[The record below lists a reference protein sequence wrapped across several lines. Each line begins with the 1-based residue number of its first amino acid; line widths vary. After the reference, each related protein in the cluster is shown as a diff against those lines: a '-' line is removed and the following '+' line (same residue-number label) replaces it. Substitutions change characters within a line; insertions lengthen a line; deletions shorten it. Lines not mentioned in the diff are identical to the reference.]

1 MPTAAVTPTGTAE
14 TAMYGF
20 GAGGGTAL
28 LRLLNLTSPALPIGG
43 FHFSQGLEDAV
54 ERGLVHDAASAGDW
68 IAGLAEHALG
78 TLDLPLL
85 LRLHSAWTDKSTAR
99 VWRLSARLIAS
110 RETAEL
116 RAEDRHLGSALARV
130 LIEHGINEA
139 KPWVSHVD
147 ASHAALFALA
157 AARWDICAPD
167 AATGYLWSWCE
178 NQVLAAI
185 KLVPLGQSA
194 GQRLLGQLIQRIPD
208 IVETAAGI
216 DDDDIGI
223 ASPMQGI
230 ASARHE
236 SQYSRLFKS

>member
-1 MPTAAVTPTGTAE
+1 
-14 TAMYGF
+14 MYGS
-20 GAGGGTAL
+20 GGTAL

-54 ERGLVHDAASAGDW
+54 EHGLVHDAASSGEW
-68 IAGLAEHALG
+68 IAGLAEHAIG

-85 LRLHSAWTDKSTAR
+85 LRLHAAWTDRSPAR
-99 VWRLSARLIAS
+99 ARRLSARLIAA

-116 RAEDRHLGSALARV
+116 RAEDRHLGAALARV
-130 LIEHGINEA
+130 LVEHGINEA
-139 KPWVSHVD
+139 KAWIDQPE

-157 AARWDICAPD
+157 AVRWDIGATD

-185 KLVPLGQSA
+185 KLVPLGQNA
-194 GQRLLGQLIQRIPD
+194 GQRLIGRLIQRIPE
-208 IVETAAGI
+208 IVDSAAAI

-236 SQYSRLFKS
+236 TQYSRLFRS

>member
-1 MPTAAVTPTGTAE
+1 
-14 TAMYGF
+14 MYGS
-20 GAGGGTAL
+20 GGTAL

-54 ERGLVHDAASAGDW
+54 EHGLVHDAASSGEW
-68 IAGLAEHALG
+68 IAGLAEHAIG

-85 LRLHSAWTDKSTAR
+85 LRLHAAWTDRSPAR
-99 VWRLSARLIAS
+99 ARRLSARLIAA

-116 RAEDRHLGSALARV
+116 RAEDRHLGTALARV
-130 LIEHGINEA
+130 LVEHGINEA
-139 KPWVSHVD
+139 KAWIGQPE

-157 AARWDICAPD
+157 AVRWDIGATD

-185 KLVPLGQSA
+185 KLVPLGQNA
-194 GQRLLGQLIQRIPD
+194 GQRLIGRLIQRIPD
-208 IVETAAGI
+208 IVDSAAAI

-236 SQYSRLFKS
+236 TQYSRLFRS

>member
-1 MPTAAVTPTGTAE
+1 
-14 TAMYGF
+14 MYGS
-20 GAGGGTAL
+20 GGTAL

-54 ERGLVHDAASAGDW
+54 ERGLVHDAASSGEW
-68 IAGLAEHALG
+68 IAGLAEHAIG
-78 TLDLPLL
+78 TLDLPML
-85 LRLHSAWTDKSTAR
+85 LRLHAAWSERSAPRAR
-99 VWRLSARLIAS
+99 RLSARLIAA

-116 RAEDRHLGSALARV
+116 RAEDRHLGTALARV
-130 LIEHGINEA
+130 LVEHGIHEA
-139 KPWVSHVD
+139 KAWVGQPY

-157 AARWDICAPD
+157 AVRWDIGASD

-185 KLVPLGQSA
+185 KLVPLGQNA
-194 GQRLLGQLIQRIPD
+194 GQRLIGRLIQRIPE
-208 IVETAAGI
+208 IVDSAAAVE
-216 DDDDIGI
+216 DDDIGI

-236 SQYSRLFKS
+236 TQYSRLFRS

>member
-1 MPTAAVTPTGTAE
+1 
-14 TAMYGF
+14 MYGS
-20 GAGGGTAL
+20 GGTAL

-54 ERGLVHDAASAGDW
+54 EHGLVHDAASSGEW
-68 IAGLAEHALG
+68 IAGLAEHAIG

-85 LRLHSAWTDKSTAR
+85 LRLHAAWTDRSPAR
-99 VWRLSARLIAS
+99 ARRLSAQLIAA

-116 RAEDRHLGSALARV
+116 RAEDRHLGTALARV
-130 LIEHGINEA
+130 LVEHGINEA
-139 KPWVSHVD
+139 KTWVGQPD

-157 AARWDICAPD
+157 AVRWDIGATD

-185 KLVPLGQSA
+185 KLVPLGQNA
-194 GQRLLGQLIQRIPD
+194 GQRLIGRLIQRIPE
-208 IVETAAGI
+208 IVDSAAAI

-236 SQYSRLFKS
+236 TQYSRLFRS

>member
-1 MPTAAVTPTGTAE
+1 MSGHGAAGS
-14 TAMYGF
+14 
-20 GAGGGTAL
+20 TAL
-28 LRLLNLTSPALPIGG
+28 LRLLNLTSPALPIGS

-54 ERGLVHDAASAGDW
+54 ERHLVHDAASAGDW
-68 IAGLAEHALG
+68 IAGIAAHSLG

-85 LRLHSAWTDKSTAR
+85 LRLHSAWTDRSAAR
-99 VWRLSARLIAS
+99 ARRLSARLIAS

-130 LIEHGINEA
+130 LLEHGIHEA
-139 KPWVSHVD
+139 KAWVGHPD

-157 AARWDICAPD
+157 AVRWDICAPD

-194 GQRLLGQLIQRIPD
+194 GQRLLGQLIERIPE
-208 IVETAAGI
+208 IVDNAALVE
-216 DDDDIGI
+216 DQDIGI
-223 ASPMQGI
+223 ATPMHGI

-236 SQYSRLFKS
+236 SQYSRLFRS

>member
-1 MPTAAVTPTGTAE
+1 MSSSSG
-14 TAMYGF
+14 
-20 GAGGGTAL
+20 GAAL

-54 ERGLVHDAASAGDW
+54 ERGLVHDAASSGDW
-68 IAGLAEHALG
+68 IAGLAEHAVSS
-78 TLDLPLL
+78 LDLPML
-85 LRLHSAWTDKSTAR
+85 LRLHAAWTDRSPAR
-99 VWRLSARLIAS
+99 AWRLSARLIAA

-130 LIEHGINEA
+130 LIEHGIHDA
-139 KPWVSHVD
+139 KGWVGHRD
-147 ASHAALFALA
+147 ASHAAMFALA
-157 AARWDICAPD
+157 AMRWDICATD

-185 KLVPLGQSA
+185 KLVPLGQNA
-194 GQRLLGQLIQRIPD
+194 GQRLLGQLIQRIPEF
-208 IVETAAGI
+208 VESAAGI

-236 SQYSRLFKS
+236 SQYSRLFRS